1 MTGSSVSIVRIVHD
15 AECDDDLLTRMN
27 AASGSRDMHASQVV
41 KQNQSGL
48 SITSDEWELLQ
59 VVMRSLTW
67 GKLDASVAWYELV
80 ESVDARIKDSKVD
93 TSELNEGK

>member
-1 MTGSSVSIVRIVHD
+1 MATNVSVVRIVHD
-15 AECDDDLLTRMN
+15 AEYDDDLLRNMN
-27 AASGSRDMHASQVV
+27 AAFGSRDMHAVQVV

-48 SITSDEWELLQ
+48 SITSDEWGLLQ

-67 GKLDASVAWYELV
+67 GKLDASKAWYELV